1 MSNNVYVD
9 KKTGEQVKIL
19 QDETNFYVL
28 DNSVRIKKDVFDN
41 KYTQK
46 EEIDPSSFFKSTPNA
61 DPLAAMAEQLKSID
75 TSKIKDAPSAG
86 AQIKY
91 VENPVVLSDN
101 SLPPGGTVK
110 QPQMEDNIQLT
121 PAEKKKMLEEWR
133 KTHPGA
139 QIPEVQEKDDD
150 ERFLNGD
157 KNKPIAEKLKATP
170 VVDPIKMMFGMFKNN
185 YKVNLNINLE
195 ENIAN
200 PTFIAMV
207 QENVEADAVEYYA
220 NLISDKYLKNPDNL
234 RKEVYKQLKSIIN
247 KELGIEDEEKNDNE
261 DEQK

>member
-9 KKTGEQVKIL
+9 NSTGEQVKIL
-19 QDETNFYVL
+19 QDESNFYVL
-28 DNSVRIKKDVFDN
+28 DNSVRIKKEVFDK

-46 EEIDPSSFFKSTPNA
+46 AEVDPSTFFQATPNA
-61 DPLAAMAEQLKSID
+61 DPLVAMAEQLKKMD
-75 TSKIKDAPSAG
+75 TSNIKDAPTSG
-86 AQIKY
+86 VQIKY
-91 VENPVVLSDN
+91 IEKPTVLSDN

-110 QPQMEDNIQLT
+110 QPQKEADIPLS
-121 PAEKKKMLEEWR
+121 PEEKKAMLEEWR
-133 KTHPGA
+133 KTQPGA
-139 QIPEVQEKDDD
+139 QIPEVQEREWDDD

-157 KNKPIAEKLKATP
+157 KPIKQKAPEPT
-170 VVDPIKMMFGMFKNN
+170 VDPIKMMFGMFKNN

-207 QENVEADAVEYYA
+207 QENVDADAVEYYA
-220 NLISDKYLKNPDNL
+220 NLISDKYLKNPENL

-247 KELGIEDEEKNDNE
+247 KELGIEEEVNEEEKTSE
-261 DEQK
+261 